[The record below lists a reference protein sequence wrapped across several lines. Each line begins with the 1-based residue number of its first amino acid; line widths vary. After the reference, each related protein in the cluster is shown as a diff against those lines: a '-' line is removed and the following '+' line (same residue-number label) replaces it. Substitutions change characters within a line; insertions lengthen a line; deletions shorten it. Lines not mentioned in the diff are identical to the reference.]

1 MPIPLAR
8 RRRRRGFTLVELL
21 VALLLFDCALLALA
35 GDAGVLARASN
46 VARRRETAASA
57 ALATIQRLK
66 ALGCPAP
73 TVASRSVAPGISETW
88 TVAQGPA
95 SIRWVRDSVV
105 YLAWAAPASF
115 VLTSA
120 VVC

>member
-1 MPIPLAR
+1 MRIPVPR
-8 RRRRRGFTLVELL
+8 RCRPRGFTLVELL
-21 VALLLFDCALLALA
+21 VALLLVDCALLALA
-35 GDAGVLARASN
+35 GDAGVVARAGE
-46 VARRRETAASA
+46 VARRRATAAST

-73 TVASRSVAPGISETW
+73 TVASRSVAPGILETW
-88 TVAQGPA
+88 SVASGPA
-95 SIRWVRDSVV
+95 DIRWLRDSVV
-105 YLAWAAPASF
+105 YQAWAGPAQY